1 MHDHYWP
8 HFAQMTE
15 IVICQIISFPG
26 SLADIDDH
34 IAMMQQYRHKMS
46 AGRFWKIVS
55 LLMKENEPWRKVYC
69 YPGQL
74 SSLLA
79 LNTVVT
85 LRDITVVVLS
95 KEKQKQKQKLSIV
108 RILEIKKSLQKYTE
122 QPLDHQSLIF
132 CFLID
137 YKIIIILGLF
147 LFFRLN
153 AF

>member
-1 MHDHYWP
+1 MEKGLLLSWLAFLP
-8 HFAQMTE
+8 
-15 IVICQIISFPG
+15 PG
-26 SLADIDDH
+26 CEYSCDA
-34 IAMMQQYRHKMS
+34 YRYNSCCPIK
-46 AGRFWKIVS
+46 GK
-55 LLMKENEPWRKVYC
+55 KKNK
-69 YPGQL
+69 
-74 SSLLA
+74 
-79 LNTVVT
+79 LN
-85 LRDITVVVLS
+85 
-95 KEKQKQKQKLSIV
+95 IV

>member
-1 MHDHYWP
+1 MN
-8 HFAQMTE
+8 
-15 IVICQIISFPG
+15 I
-26 SLADIDDH
+26 
-34 IAMMQQYRHKMS
+34 
-46 AGRFWKIVS
+46 
-55 LLMKENEPWRKVYC
+55 
-69 YPGQL
+69 
-74 SSLLA
+74 
-79 LNTVVT
+79 VVT
-85 LRDITVVVLS
+85 FRDITVVVLS
-95 KEKQKQKQKLSIV
+95 KEKKKKLNIV